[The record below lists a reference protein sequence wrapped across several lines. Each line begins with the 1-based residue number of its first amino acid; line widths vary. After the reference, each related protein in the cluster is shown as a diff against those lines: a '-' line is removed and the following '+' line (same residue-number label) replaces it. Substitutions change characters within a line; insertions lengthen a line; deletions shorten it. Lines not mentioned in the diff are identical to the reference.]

1 MIFYRFSP
9 CCLPNYQKPTSFSRH
24 SCRFIIKLTR
34 QFSTYMTVIGKLYK
48 DFIYI
53 QRSIITDI
61 RPFLVVPPTT
71 DSWAFP
77 KPRTAIRSPWWSCRS
92 PLRHTRSFTA
102 TRPAAISWAAGPRAI
117 ENAAPIKQSSRSD
130 GTVSRISR
138 FSAAGRCTS
147 DNVPDARKSNVRCR
161 DGCTIHMTYCK

>member
-1 MIFYRFSP
+1 
-9 CCLPNYQKPTSFSRH
+9 
-24 SCRFIIKLTR
+24 
-34 QFSTYMTVIGKLYK
+34 MTVIGKLYK
-48 DFIYI
+48 DYIYI
-53 QRSIITDI
+53 QRSMTTDI

-138 FSAAGRCTS
+138 FSAAGCCTS
-147 DNVPDARKSNVRCR
+147 DIPVLCLLGYAALLVYGLSQFPFWDWILIKDVIIWVLPSN
-161 DGCTIHMTYCK
+161 